1 MIEQLAVNPGHFASS
16 MGAVEIAV
24 ALHYVFDTPRDRIVW
39 DVGHQAYAHKILT
52 GRREAFSTLRK
63 RGGISGFPNP
73 AESPYDAFI
82 AGHASNSISAALG
95 IALASA
101 IKGEKRRNV
110 IAVIGDASIAGGLA
124 FEGLN
129 NAALS
134 RNNLLII
141 LNDNDMAIDEPTGSL
156 NRYMTRINTSPG
168 YNALRYSVYNSLKR
182 LHLINERQRGKVL
195 RFNNSLKSLLGNH
208 QNIFEG
214 LNVRYFG
221 PFDGNDVTKLCKI
234 LDDIKDMDGPRI
246 LHVRTRKG
254 KGYAPAEADPTTWH
268 APGMFDPAT
277 GQILKRDYPTPQP
290 PKYQDVAGQTLTE
303 LAAAD
308 DRIVGITAA
317 MATGTSLTFMLERFP
332 ERAFDVGIS
341 EGHAVTFAAGLARE
355 GMRPY
360 CCIYSTFLQRAY
372 DNIIHDVAL
381 QRLPVTFCIDRGGL
395 VGADG
400 ATHQGVFDLAYLRLI
415 PNMIIAAPSD
425 EPMLRNLMYTS
436 SSADYGPFA
445 IRYPR
450 GRGVTP
456 DWRTELRALPIGKG
470 VKVADGSGI
479 AVLSIGTAL
488 HDAAAA
494 IERARATDGIST
506 ALYDMIFLKPIDE
519 ELLREVAQSYHTI
532 ITVEDGTVN
541 GGLGSAVAEW
551 LTGHH
556 SPARLISLGVPDRFI
571 AHAKVNEQKAECGI
585 DADTIYN
592 TIIANSNKQ

>member
-479 AVLSIGTAL
+479 AVLSIGTVL

-494 IERARATDGIST
+494 IERARATDGISA

-556 SPARLISLGVPDRFI
+556 STARLISLGVPDRFI